1 AANQVISQHLDTR
14 SFITMTYGIVDLHAR
29 TFTFARA
36 GHCPLL
42 YLSAGDIGRGG
53 TRILA
58 PDGMVLGLTLDRDG
72 SIFARLLKEETI
84 PLIDGDVVMLFTD
97 GITEAMNA
105 EGECFGDSRLATLL
119 ESQRDRPFSELR
131 ERIIRDV
138 RAFVGEHGTHDDM
151 TMLLVKVEAMG
162 AIA

>member
-1 AANQVISQHLDTR
+1 
-14 SFITMTYGIVDLHAR
+14 VDLQAR

-42 YLSAGDIGRGG
+42 YLSASDNGHRE

-58 PDGMVLGLTLDRDG
+58 PDGMVLGLPLDRDG
-72 SIFARLLKEETI
+72 SAFARLLKEETI
-84 PLIDGDVVMLFTD
+84 PLTDGDVVVLFTD

-119 ESQRDRPFSELR
+119 ESQRERPFSELR

-138 RAFVGEHGTHDDM
+138 RAFVGEHGPHDDM
-151 TMLLVKVEAMG
+151 TMLLVKVESMG
-162 AIA
+162 VVA